1 MCLNCF
7 PSSHFSYLTVSDQ
20 QFISYGRV
28 LGGNM
33 FTNVGAEQY
42 TDTRDEAAGVH
53 QAVTLC
59 EV

>member
-1 MCLNCF
+1 MAECW
-7 PSSHFSYLTVSDQ
+7 S
-20 QFISYGRV
+20 
-28 LGGNM
+28 GGNM